1 VHQAQEARLS
11 GPELAAGFRKRA
23 FWDGAL
29 SNTGGALLGFAF
41 LAFLG
46 PVSPAVDDFGA
57 VLAVNA
63 VVFAVYMPLTL
74 VLGGKWAR
82 RIGEPIKQWLE
93 ARCPQEK
100 AVRELVLRY
109 PVEAIR
115 ISATF
120 WVGAALLFGAINAT
134 VSPATGI
141 AVVTTL
147 LLGGVTTCALHYLLT
162 ERSIRPVTALALA
175 GQVPDEPRAFGIRG
189 RLMIAWALGT
199 GVPILGVVAFSTVG
213 LVSDSFSRET
223 VARPAA
229 FLGILALAVGLFA
242 TLLAARSVADPLT
255 EMRGALARV
264 EQGDFDVAVPVDDG
278 SEIGFLEAG
287 FNRMA
292 AGLRDRERLQDLF
305 GRHVG
310 KEVAEAALRA
320 GVELG
325 GEVREV
331 GVLFVDLVG
340 STSLAARRPPEE
352 VVVLLNRFFEEV
364 VHAAEANGG
373 WVNKF
378 EGDAALC
385 VFGAPTRRED
395 PAGDAL
401 AAGRRLRA
409 CLQDQLSEVDAG
421 IGVSAGPAVAGN
433 IGAEERFEY
442 TVIGDPVNEGARL
455 CELAKQRPER
465 LLASDAAV
473 ERARPEEASHWTL
486 GEATV
491 LRGRDAPTRLATVAA
506 VTTPAG

>member
-1 VHQAQEARLS
+1 MHQPQEARLS
-11 GPELAAGFRKRA
+11 GTELASEFRKRA

-29 SNTGGALLGFAF
+29 ANTGGATLAFAF
-41 LAFLG
+41 LTFLA
-46 PVSPAVDDFGA
+46 PVSPGVDDVA
-57 VLAVNA
+57 SVLLVNA
-63 VVFAVYMPLTL
+63 TAFVIYMPATL
-74 VLGGKWAR
+74 VFGSKWAR
-82 RIGEPIKQWLE
+82 RMGEPILRWLE
-93 ARCPQEK
+93 RGCPPEE
-100 AVRELVLRY
+100 VDRELILRY
-109 PVEAIR
+109 PVETIR

-120 WVGAALLFGAINAT
+120 WVGAAILFGGINLT
-134 VSPATGI
+134 VSPATGL
-141 AVVTTL
+141 AVLGTIL
-147 LLGGVTTCALHYLLT
+147 MGGVTTCALHYLLT
-162 ERSIRPVTALALA
+162 ERSVRPITALALA
-175 GQVPDEPRAFGIRG
+175 GQVPPEPRALGIRG

-199 GVPILGVVAFSTVG
+199 GVPIVGVVAFSAVG
-213 LVSDSFSRET
+213 LVSGSFSREA
-223 VARPAA
+223 VARPAV
-229 FLGILALAVGLFA
+229 FLGVLALAVGLYA

-255 EMRGALARV
+255 EVRGALARV
-264 EQGDFDVAVPVDDG
+264 ERGDFDVAVPVDDG

-310 KEVAEAALRA
+310 KDVAEAALGA
-320 GVELG
+320 GVKLG

-352 VVVLLNRFFEEV
+352 VVVLLNRFFREV

-385 VFGAPTRRED
+385 VFGAPTPRDD

-401 AAGRRLRA
+401 AAGRTLRA
-409 CLQDQLSEVDAG
+409 RLEEHLPEVDAG
-421 IGVSAGPAVAGN
+421 IGVSAGPAVAGH

-455 CELAKQRPER
+455 CELAKQRSER
-465 LLASDAAV
+465 LLASNAAV
-473 ERARPEEASHWTL
+473 ERARPEEASRWTF
-486 GEATV
+486 GEETV
-491 LRGRDAPTRLATVAA
+491 LRGRDAPTRVATVAP
-506 VTTPAG
+506 VTAPTG